1 MMKMRAKALALGVM
15 VVALVSGGAAQT
27 SAKMG
32 EGKMGGTKIGETRA
46 VLPSG
51 LGEAVDRDIM
61 TIRNATAKFK
71 STEAAEAAGYKLAT
85 GCVEHQPAG
94 AMGYHF
100 NNEGLFD
107 ATLDLEHPEVLV
119 YEKRPD
125 GTFQLNGV
133 EFYVPTSAWKSAEPP
148 RIMGQNLQTA
158 PGLGFWFLHVWVWKA
173 DPSGLFAM
181 WNPDVKCSDASPMGQ
196 MSH

>member
-1 MMKMRAKALALGVM
+1 MKTRTRAWTLGVM
-15 VVALVSGGAAQT
+15 VVALVSGGVAQI

-32 EGKMGGTKIGETRA
+32 EAKMGEAKA

-85 GCVEHQPAG
+85 DCVQHQPAG

-100 NNEGLFD
+100 NNEALFD
-107 ATLDLEHPEVLV
+107 ATLDLKHPEVLV
-119 YEKRPD
+119 YEKMSD
-125 GTFQLNGV
+125 GSFQLNGV
-133 EFYVPTSAWKSAEPP
+133 EFYVPKSAWKSAEPP
-148 RIMGQNLQTA
+148 RVMGQNLQSA
-158 PGLGFWFLHVWVWKA
+158 SSLDFWFLHVWIWKA

-181 WNPDVKCSDASPMGQ
+181 WNPDVKCSEASSMSQ
-196 MSH
+196 MKH

>member
-1 MMKMRAKALALGVM
+1 MKTQMRVSMLGVM
-15 VVALVSGGAAQT
+15 IVVLVSGGAAQT
-27 SAKMG
+27 SPKMG
-32 EGKMGGTKIGETRA
+32 MAKIGETGG

-61 TIRNATAKFK
+61 TIRDATSKFK
-71 STEAAEAAGYKLAT
+71 STEVAEAAGYKLAT
-85 GCVEHQPAG
+85 DCVQHQPAG

-100 NNEGLFD
+100 NNEALFD
-107 ATLDLEHPEVLV
+107 ATLDLERPEVLV

-158 PGLGFWFLHVWVWKA
+158 PGLGFWFLHVWVWKRN
-173 DPSGLFAM
+173 PSGLFAM
-181 WNPDVKCSDASPMGQ
+181 WNPDVKCLGAST